1 MFEEYVMYGIEKR
14 TVMIRREKKRRV
26 FFLLRVIGFIGGLPY
41 W

>member
-14 TVMIRREKKRRV
+14 TVMIRRDKKKRA
-26 FFLLRVIGFIGGLPY
+26 FLLLSFIGFIGGLPY